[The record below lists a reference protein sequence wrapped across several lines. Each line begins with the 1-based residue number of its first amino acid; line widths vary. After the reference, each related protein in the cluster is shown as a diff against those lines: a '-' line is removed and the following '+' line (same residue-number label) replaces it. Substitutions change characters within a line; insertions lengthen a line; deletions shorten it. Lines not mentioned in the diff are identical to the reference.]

1 MKRMSTILALAL
13 LLPAL
18 VLTGC
23 GKKVT
28 RDADV
33 AAGDYYTEA
42 EFKRLS
48 QEQRDEYC
56 EDLAAELERLK
67 KAAHADEMAI
77 GEAGDDIK
85 NLKAK
90 ATKLQS
96 KLADQ
101 DARFVDIEK
110 EIAYFESLPKR
121 YTVVKGDCLWKISG
135 KEEIY
140 ADPIKWPRIYR
151 ANKDKIADPH
161 WIYPDQVF
169 SIPRECPN
177 KDPNWHLVMPGE
189 FLYKI
194 SGYDRIYGDPT
205 QWTKIYEANRDEIK
219 DPNLIYPEQ
228 LFEIPR

>member
-13 LLPAL
+13 LLPVL

-33 AAGDYYTEA
+33 AAGDYYSED

-67 KAAHADEMAI
+67 KAAHADEMAL

-85 NLKAK
+85 KLKAK

-205 QWTKIYEANRDEIK
+205 QWTKIYEANKDEIK

>member
-1 MKRMSTILALAL
+1 MKRMSIVLALAL

-18 VLTGC
+18 LLTGC

-28 RDADV
+28 READV
-33 AAGDYYTEA
+33 AAGDYYTEK
-42 EFKRLS
+42 EFKSLS
-48 QEQRDEYC
+48 DEQRDRYC
-56 EDLAAELERLK
+56 EDLAAELARLK
-67 KAAHADEMAI
+67 QAADADEMANKQ
-77 GEAGDDIK
+77 AADNLK
-85 NLKAK
+85 NLKKK
-90 ATKLQS
+90 ATTLQG

-101 DARFVDIEK
+101 DERLADIRK
-110 EIAYFESLPKR
+110 EIAYFESLPTN

-205 QWTKIYEANRDEIK
+205 QWTKIYEANKDEIK